1 MERCCG
7 DANFKEWAE
16 MVMPPRDEQW
26 RGAMVM
32 PPRDAR
38 ERCCGNATKR
48 CMQGSGSERCY
59 GDATKG

>member
-7 DANFKEWAE
+7 DATNFKEWAE
-16 MVMPPRDEQW
+16 TDAMVMPPRDEQW

-38 ERCCGNATKR
+38 ERCCGDAR
-48 CMQGSGSERCY
+48 ECY